1 MTTTEATLSEVPGPG
16 TPAVMAPTRRVFG
29 KLRLR
34 TVITPLVLVVATI
47 AVWAYARAQI
57 TDFDRA
63 QVNSILNREFI
74 QGRIIEH
81 IKLSVLSTV
90 LAAAIGIPSGIA
102 ITRKAIG
109 RASRP
114 LLWFANAGQ
123 AIPTISVLALV
134 YTYFESGFRPA
145 LIALWIYSIL
155 PILQNTVV
163 GIQGV
168 DHNII
173 EAATGMGMSRRS
185 VLWHIELPLASPVI
199 VAGVRTAVVLNVG
212 TAALA
217 SFVGAGGLGQVIDI
231 GVTNLNHPLLY
242 AGAGLTAVLALAF
255 DWVVALIGDLIAPHS
270 ATTR

>member
-1 MTTTEATLSEVPGPG
+1 MTSVDTTLHEVPGPG
-16 TPAVMAPTRRVFG
+16 TAPELQPSRRVLG
-29 KLRLR
+29 RLRLR
-34 TVITPLVLVVATI
+34 TLVTPFVLVIASI
-47 AVWAYARAQI
+47 AVWYLAQSRI
-57 TDFDRA
+57 TDFDRD
-63 QVNSILNREFI
+63 QVNTILNREFM
-74 QGRIIEH
+74 QARLMEH
-81 IKLSVLSTV
+81 IRLSALSTV
-90 LAAAIGIPSGIA
+90 LAAAVGIPSGIL
-102 ITRKAIG
+102 ITRAAVG
-109 RASRP
+109 RVSRP
-114 LLWFANAGQ
+114 LLWLANAGQ

-134 YTYFESGFRPA
+134 YTYFESGFKPA

-168 DHNII
+168 DHSIV
-173 EAATGMGMSRRS
+173 EAATGMGMSRNA

-231 GVTNLNHPLLY
+231 GVTNLNDPLLY
-242 AGAGLTAVLALAF
+242 AGAGLTAILALAF

-270 ATTR
+270 TSVG